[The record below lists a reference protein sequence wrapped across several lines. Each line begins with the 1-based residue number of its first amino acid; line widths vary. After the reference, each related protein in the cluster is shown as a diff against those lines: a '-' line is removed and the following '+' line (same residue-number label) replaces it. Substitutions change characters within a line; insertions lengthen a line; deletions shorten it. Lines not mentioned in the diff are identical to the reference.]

1 VGKIDV
7 FDKIATEKQI
17 RENMVIKES
26 FFYIKLHL
34 KDALG
39 MKFTAC

>member
-7 FDKIATEKQI
+7 FDKIATEKQK
-17 RENMVIKES
+17 RENVVIKE
-26 FFYIKLHL
+26 FFYINLHI

-39 MKFTAC
+39 MEFTAC